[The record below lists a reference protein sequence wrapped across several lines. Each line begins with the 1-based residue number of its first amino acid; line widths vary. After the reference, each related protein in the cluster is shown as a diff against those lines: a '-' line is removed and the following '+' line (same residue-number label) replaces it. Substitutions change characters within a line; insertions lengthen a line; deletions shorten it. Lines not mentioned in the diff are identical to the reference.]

1 MKYRGYNIGN
11 GYLLSTHDLATYN
24 NLDAISDAGVTSLK
38 LEGRMK
44 SGDYIGT
51 IVNSYRNIL
60 DGNTGDY
67 AKNLHL
73 VFNRKFTNGYIMG
86 DKPGEVMGR
95 GSSGHEG
102 LYIGDIVKIDGTEV
116 TIEIKNKDNY
126 ITLEKGD
133 GIAFKYNGKIKGIY
147 LEDIVKQ
154 DENEIVINTTRLVK
168 EGTEVFIS
176 FSKSIHENLKK
187 FQKKLLKTMSH
198 FH

>member
-1 MKYRGYNIGN
+1 
-11 GYLLSTHDLATYN
+11 
-24 NLDAISDAGVTSLK
+24 
-38 LEGRMK
+38 
-44 SGDYIGT
+44 
-51 IVNSYRNIL
+51 
-60 DGNTGDY
+60 
-67 AKNLHL
+67 
-73 VFNRKFTNGYIMG
+73 MG

-176 FSKSIHENLKK
+176 FSN
-187 FQKKLLKTMSH
+187 
-198 FH
+198 